1 MENTNFQAL
10 ADQLVSNLPGYVKKV
25 LTDNSRAVVINS
37 ATKLEFWLIN
47 FLEDEQIKAAYILPL
62 DDLKN
67 SHSGIGER
75 PAIYFSAEKKL
86 GLMINDL
93 KKRFLIPAEK
103 YHAEAMDKVAEYNSY
118 YKAKNLTLDTI
129 TAALGI
135 PAKDKS
141 DYRSYVFGHSFG
153 GYSIDKFHLD
163 IRVEGPQSITI
174 NTRGLSQPQ
183 TIKLLHFLRELGSSN

>member
-1 MENTNFQAL
+1 MENTNFQTL
-10 ADQLVSNLPGYVKKV
+10 ADQLLSNLPGYVKKV
-25 LTDNSRAVVINS
+25 LTDNSRAVFINPT
-37 ATKLEFWLIN
+37 TKLEFWLIN
-47 FLEDEQIKAAYILPL
+47 IPEDGQIKAAYIQPL
-62 DDLKN
+62 DDMKN
-67 SHSGIGER
+67 GHSGIGER
-75 PAIYFSAEKKL
+75 PAIYFSAEKKKI
-86 GLMINDL
+86 LMLNDL

-103 YHAEAMDKVAEYNSY
+103 YHAEAMEKVSESNSY
-118 YKAKNLTLDTI
+118 YKSKHLTLDTI

-141 DYRSYVFGHSFG
+141 DYRSFSFGHSFG

-183 TIKLLHFLRELGSSN
+183 AIKLLHFLKGLSAAN